1 MRQTSEMLS
10 ESSTD
15 MPKEEPDM
23 NMEQEAPAMDTQEE
37 LPEASTGLMS
47 RRGTM

>member
-1 MRQTSEMLS
+1 
-10 ESSTD
+10 
-15 MPKEEPDM
+15 M